1 MTEERRIVSVL
12 FADLA
17 GASGLSEARD
27 PEDVRALQARYY
39 HIARE
44 IVSAHGGTLEKFI
57 GDAVMAVFGL
67 PQAHGDDA
75 QRAMSAALEIR
86 DRVRADPKLGAQQT
100 VRIGVNT
107 GEVVAARDSAA
118 SDFLITGD
126 AVNVAARLQQ
136 TAEPWAILCGE
147 RTARAARDRFTL
159 GRPTEIDVKG
169 KRLPIQALPLLGRA
183 PEGMLSRFP
192 LIGRDDDLAQLEL
205 VARRAFTDRRPFLV
219 SLIAP
224 AGVGKTRLVE
234 EFLQRLPGLALDATV
249 AIAQC
254 LPYGQRVTYWPL
266 RALLIRLVGL
276 KDEAA
281 PEAVREEIQRWLHN
295 GGVESPERAADLL
308 AATIGAGEPEV
319 IDRAALFAAWRTAIE
334 VAARRTPLVLVFED
348 LHWSSDSLL
357 DLVEFIVQP
366 RGDTAVL
373 MIALT
378 RPELLDRRP
387 AWGGG
392 RRNYVAVSLEPLND
406 DSVAQLVRHMVGASA
421 SQIVERV
428 VARAEGNPFFAGEI
442 VQSIRE
448 RVLSLS
454 DAAAVEHA
462 LATLPDTIQ
471 ATILARLDLLEPA
484 ERRVLQLGAVFGRA
498 FNAGGVTALG
508 PDLAADIDSLLDR
521 LVQKDLVRPSPGDS
535 FAFRHILIREV
546 AYHTLLRAER
556 AALHA
561 AAARR
566 LEARAGGREDALAEL
581 IAFHF
586 REAATLTS
594 ATRSAQLDA
603 VEIRRKAVG
612 WLKRA
617 ANVAAAG
624 AATDEAARHL
634 RAAIEL
640 AATDDLPELE
650 ERLGDVSGGD
660 AGAEAYRVA
669 LRLCRELG
677 RPVDQE
683 LRVLASL
690 LIRYTRFHGTV
701 GNRPSE
707 EEIQGLRTDGRA
719 LLARARDEQAIA
731 SFLIADGFY
740 PFWRGAQTTVAD
752 IAEAE
757 ASTGRGLAIA
767 DRLDD
772 PQLRSA
778 ALDALTCCAQAR
790 GVWAQSRQFAQ
801 QRLAFEDRLD
811 LHERLDAH
819 TMVAWA
825 SALLGDLAQADR
837 ATASALGLFQ
847 SGQVHW
853 WGLHSA
859 AWRVYSLTLLG
870 RWDEALAAAEHARKI
885 WAEGGLIPAAY
896 TVHGF
901 MAALDVG
908 RARHDGQI
916 VDRYRGVL
924 DEILK
929 HFAAD
934 SLFGRLRPYGR
945 GELDTLEAEV
955 VRGFGTIPRARQQL
969 VERTLSLCA
978 DLDHVLLPEAIR
990 PIVDS
995 AAAEGL
1001 TLLEAQARRALG
1013 IAVRDPAELT
1023 RALGLFEETRAAPY
1037 AARVRCERALLTRD
1051 QKELEAGMHV
1061 FETLGDLDQLARIE
1075 RARSQSP
1082 GASRISTT
1090 RGF

>member
-1 MTEERRIVSVL
+1 MAEERRIVTVL
-12 FADLA
+12 FADVT
-17 GASGLSEARD
+17 GATALGEARD
-27 PEDVRALQARYY
+27 PEDVRALLTRYY
-39 HIARE
+39 NIARE
-44 IVSAHGGTLEKFI
+44 VVSAHGGTLEKFI

-86 DRVRADPKLGAQQT
+86 DRVRADPKLGPQLP

-107 GEVVAARDSAA
+107 GEVVATRDSAA

-136 TAEPWAILCGE
+136 AAEPWTILCGE

-169 KRLPIQALPLLGRA
+169 KRLPIQALPLVGRA
-183 PEGMLSRFP
+183 AEAALSSFP

-205 VARRAFTDRRPFLV
+205 VARRAFTDRRPFFV

-224 AGVGKTRLVE
+224 AGTGKTRLVE
-234 EFLQRLPGLALDATV
+234 EFLHQLPALSPDATV

-266 RALLIRLVGL
+266 RALLVRLVGL
-276 KDEAA
+276 KEEAA
-281 PEAVREEIQRWLHN
+281 PESVREEIRIWLHDR
-295 GGVESPERAADLL
+295 GVESPERAADLL

-334 VAARRTPLVLVFED
+334 VAGRRSPLVLVFED

-357 DLVEFIVQP
+357 DLVEFIAQP
-366 RGDTAVL
+366 RGDAAVL

-387 AWGGG
+387 TWGGG
-392 RRNYVAVSLEPLND
+392 RRNYVAMSLEPLSD
-406 DSVAQLVRHMVGASA
+406 HSVAQLVRHMVGPTAP
-421 SQIVERV
+421 QIVERV

-454 DAAAVEHA
+454 DVAAVEHA

-484 ERRVLQLGAVFGRA
+484 ERRILQLGAVFGRA
-498 FNAGGVTALG
+498 FRAAGIAALG
-508 PDLAADIDSLLDR
+508 PELASDSDSLVDR
-521 LVQKDLVRPSPGDS
+521 LVRKDLIRPSAGDS

-546 AYHTLLRAER
+546 AYQTLLRAER
-556 AALHA
+556 VGLHA

-566 LEARAGGREDALAEL
+566 LEGLAGGREDALAEL
-581 IAFHF
+581 IAYHF

-594 ATRSAQLDA
+594 ATKTAQLDA

-617 ANVAAAG
+617 ADVAEAG
-624 AATDEAARHL
+624 AATAEAARHL

-640 AATDDLPELE
+640 AATDDLPELQ

-683 LRVLASL
+683 LRILGSL
-690 LIRYTRFHGTV
+690 LTRYMRFQGTV
-701 GNRPSE
+701 GDRPSE
-707 EEIQGLRTDGRA
+707 EEIQRLRADGRA
-719 LLARARDEQAIA
+719 LLALARDERAIA

-740 PFWRGAQTTVAD
+740 PFWRGAQATAAD

-767 DRLDD
+767 DGLDD
-772 PQLRSA
+772 PRLRSA

-790 GVWAQSRQFAQ
+790 GAWAQARRFSQE
-801 QRLAFEDRLD
+801 RLAFEDRLD
-811 LHERLDAH
+811 LHERLDAY

-859 AWRVYSLTLLG
+859 AWRAYALTLLG
-870 RWDEALAAAEHARKI
+870 RWDEALAVAEHARKI

-896 TVHGF
+896 CVHGF
-901 MAALDVG
+901 IAALDVG
-908 RARHDGQI
+908 RARHDSQL
-916 VDRYRGVL
+916 VDQYRAVL

-945 GELDTLEAEV
+945 GDLETLEAEV
-955 VRGFGTIPRARQQL
+955 IRGFGTIPRARQQL

-978 DLDHVLLPEAIR
+978 DLDRSLAPEAIR
-990 PIVDS
+990 PIVECG
-995 AAAEGL
+995 AADGL
-1001 TLLEAQARRALG
+1001 KLLEAQGRRALG
-1013 IAVRDPAELT
+1013 IAVRDTVELT
-1023 RALGLFEETRAAPY
+1023 RALEIFEETLAVPY
-1037 AARVRCERALLTRD
+1037 AARVRCERALLTGN
-1051 QKELEAGMHV
+1051 QSELEAGMHV
-1061 FETLGDLDQLARIE
+1061 LEALGDLDQLARME
-1075 RARSQSP
+1075 RARGKGQGSP
-1082 GASRISTT
+1082 
-1090 RGF
+1090 

>member
-1 MTEERRIVSVL
+1 MAEERRIVTVL
-12 FADLA
+12 FADIA
-17 GASGLSEARD
+17 GTTMLGEARD
-27 PEDVRALQARYY
+27 PEDVQALQTRYY
-39 HIARE
+39 NIARE
-44 IVSAHGGTLEKFI
+44 VVGTHGGTVEKSI

-67 PQAHGDDA
+67 PHAHGDDA

-86 DRVRADPKLGAQQT
+86 DRVRVDPKLAPQHT

-107 GEVVAARDSAA
+107 GEVVATRDNAS

-126 AVNVAARLQQ
+126 AVNIAARLQQ
-136 TAEPWAILCGE
+136 AAEPWSILCGE
-147 RTARAARDRFTL
+147 RTARAARDRFNL
-159 GRPTEIDVKG
+159 GKPTEIDVKG

-183 PEGMLSRFP
+183 AEVTRSRFP

-219 SLIAP
+219 SLVAP
-224 AGVGKTRLVE
+224 AGAGKTRLVE
-234 EFLQRLPGLALDATV
+234 EFLLRLPALSSDATV

-281 PEAVREEIQRWLHN
+281 PETVREEIRVWLHDR
-295 GGVESPERAADLL
+295 GVESPERVADLL

-319 IDRAALFAAWRTAIE
+319 IDRTALFAAWRTAVE
-334 VAARRTPLVLVFED
+334 VAARRSPLVLVFED

-357 DLVEFIVQP
+357 DLVEVIVQP
-366 RGDTAVL
+366 RGDAAVL
-373 MIALT
+373 MVALT

-387 AWGGG
+387 GWGGG
-392 RRNYVAVSLEPLND
+392 RRNYVSMSLEPLSD
-406 DSVAQLVRHMVGASA
+406 DSVAQLVRDRIGSSA
-421 SQIVERV
+421 PQIVERV
-428 VARAEGNPFFAGEI
+428 VVRAEGNPFFAAEI
-442 VQSIRE
+442 VQSITE
-448 RVLSLS
+448 RVLSLND
-454 DAAAVEHA
+454 DAALEQT

-471 ATILARLDLLEPA
+471 ATILARLDLLEPE

-498 FNAGGVTALG
+498 FRADGIAALG
-508 PDLAADIDSLLDR
+508 PDLASHTDSLLDR
-521 LVQKDLVRPSPGDS
+521 LIQKDLIRPSAGDS

-546 AYHTLLRAER
+546 AYQTLLRAER
-556 AALHA
+556 ANLHA

-566 LEARAGGREDALAEL
+566 LEARAGGQEDALAEL
-581 IAFHF
+581 IAYHF

-594 ATRSAQLDA
+594 VTKIAQLDV
-603 VEIRRKAVG
+603 VEIRRRAVS

-617 ANVAAAG
+617 ADVAAAG
-624 AATDEAARHL
+624 AATAEAARHL

-640 AATDDLPELE
+640 AASDDLPELQ

-660 AGAEAYRVA
+660 EGAEASRVA

-677 RPVDQE
+677 RPIDQE
-683 LRVLASL
+683 LRVLGSL
-690 LIRYTRFHGTV
+690 LTRYTRFQGTV

-707 EEIQGLRTDGRA
+707 EEIQRLRTDGRT
-719 LLARARDEQAIA
+719 LVSRARDEQAIA

-740 PFWRGAQTTVAD
+740 PFWRGAQATAAD

-767 DRLDD
+767 ERLDD
-772 PQLRSA
+772 PRLRSA
-778 ALDALTCCAQAR
+778 ALDALTSCAKAR
-790 GVWAQSRQFAQ
+790 GAFAQSRQFAQ

-837 ATASALGLFQ
+837 STASALGLFQ

-859 AWRVYSLTLLG
+859 AWRAYALTLLG
-870 RWDEALAAAEHARKI
+870 RWDEALAVAEHARKI

-896 TVHGF
+896 CVHGF
-901 MAALDVG
+901 IAALDVG
-908 RARHDGQI
+908 RARHDTQL
-916 VDRYRGVL
+916 VDRYRAVL

-945 GELDTLEAEV
+945 GDIEALEAEV
-955 VRGFGTIPRARQQL
+955 IGGFGTIPRARQQL
-969 VERTLSLCA
+969 VERTLSLYS
-978 DLDHVLLPEAIR
+978 DLDRSLAPEAIQR
-990 PIVDS
+990 IVTS
-995 AAAEGL
+995 AAADSL
-1001 TLLEAQARRALG
+1001 KLLEAQARRALG
-1013 IAVRDPAELT
+1013 ISMRDTAELT
-1023 RALGLFEETRAAPY
+1023 RALGIFEETGAVPY
-1037 AARVRCERALLTRD
+1037 AARVRCERALLTGD
-1051 QKELEAGMHV
+1051 QSELEAGMHV
-1061 FETLGDLDQLARIE
+1061 LEALGDLDQLARVE
-1075 RARSQSP
+1075 RARGKGRGSP
-1082 GASRISTT
+1082 
-1090 RGF
+1090 

>member
-1 MTEERRIVSVL
+1 MAEERRIVTVL
-12 FADLA
+12 FADMA
-17 GASGLSEARD
+17 GATVLGEARD
-27 PEDVRALQARYY
+27 PEDVRALQTRYY
-39 HIARE
+39 NIARE
-44 IVSAHGGTLEKFI
+44 VVSAHGGTVEKFI

-86 DRVRADPKLGAQQT
+86 DRVRVDPKLAPQQT

-107 GEVVAARDSAA
+107 GEVVATRDNAA

-136 TAEPWAILCGE
+136 TAEPWSILCGE

-183 PEGMLSRFP
+183 AEATLSRFP

-219 SLIAP
+219 SLVAP
-224 AGVGKTRLVE
+224 AGAGKTRLVE
-234 EFLQRLPGLALDATV
+234 EFLHRLPALSPDATV

-254 LPYGQRVTYWPL
+254 LTYGQRVTYWPL

-281 PEAVREEIQRWLHN
+281 PETVREEIRVWLHDR
-295 GGVESPERAADLL
+295 GVESPERAADLL

-319 IDRAALFAAWRTAIE
+319 IDRTALFAAWRTAIE
-334 VAARRTPLVLVFED
+334 VAARRSPLVLVFED

-357 DLVEFIVQP
+357 DLVEVIVQP
-366 RGDTAVL
+366 RGDAAVL

-387 AWGGG
+387 GWGGG
-392 RRNYVAVSLEPLND
+392 RRNHVAMALEPLKD
-406 DSVAQLVRHMVGASA
+406 DSVAQLVRHMLGSSA
-421 SQIVERV
+421 PQIVERV
-428 VARAEGNPFFAGEI
+428 VVRAEGNPFFAGEI

-454 DAAAVEHA
+454 DVAAVEQT

-471 ATILARLDLLEPA
+471 ATILARLDLLEPQ

-498 FNAGGVTALG
+498 FRADEIAALG
-508 PDLAADIDSLLDR
+508 PDLASDTGSLLDR
-521 LVQKDLVRPSPGDS
+521 LVQKDLVRPSAGDS

-546 AYHTLLRAER
+546 AYQTLLRAER
-556 AALHA
+556 ADLHA

-581 IAFHF
+581 IAYHF
-586 REAATLTS
+586 REAVTLTS
-594 ATRSAQLDA
+594 VTKSAQLDV
-603 VEIRRKAVG
+603 VEIRRRAVS

-617 ANVAAAG
+617 ADVAAAG
-624 AATDEAARHL
+624 AATAEAARHL

-640 AATDDLPELE
+640 AAPDDLPELQ

-660 AGAEAYRVA
+660 EGAEASRVA

-683 LRVLASL
+683 LRVLGSL
-690 LIRYTRFHGTV
+690 LTRYTRFQGTV

-707 EEIQGLRTDGRA
+707 EEIQRLRTDGRA
-719 LLARARDEQAIA
+719 LVSRARDEQAIA

-740 PFWRGAQTTVAD
+740 PFWRGAQATVAD

-772 PQLRSA
+772 PRLRSA
-778 ALDALTCCAQAR
+778 ALDALTSCAKAR
-790 GVWAQSRQFAQ
+790 GAFAQSRQFAQ

-837 ATASALGLFQ
+837 ATATALGLFQ

-859 AWRVYSLTLLG
+859 AWRAYALTLLG
-870 RWDEALAAAEHARKI
+870 RWDETLAVAEHARKI
-885 WAEGGLIPAAY
+885 WSEGGLIPAAY
-896 TVHGF
+896 CVHGF
-901 MAALDVG
+901 IAALDVG
-908 RARHDGQI
+908 RARHDTQL
-916 VDRYRGVL
+916 VDRYRAVL

-945 GELDTLEAEV
+945 GDIETLEAEV
-955 VRGFGTIPRARQQL
+955 IEGFGTIPRARQQL
-969 VERTLSLCA
+969 VERTLSLCS
-978 DLDHVLLPEAIR
+978 DLDRSLAPETIQ
-990 PIVDS
+990 PIVTS
-995 AAAEGL
+995 AAADGL
-1001 TLLEAQARRALG
+1001 KLLEAQARRALG
-1013 IAVRDPAELT
+1013 ISMRDTAELT
-1023 RALGLFEETRAAPY
+1023 RALGIFEETRAVPY
-1037 AARVRCERALLTRD
+1037 AARVRCERALLTRN
-1051 QKELEAGMHV
+1051 QSELEAGMHV
-1061 FETLGDLDQLARIE
+1061 LEALGDLDQLARVE
-1075 RARSQSP
+1075 RARGKGHGQS
-1082 GASRISTT
+1082 
-1090 RGF
+1090 

>member
-1 MTEERRIVSVL
+1 MAEERRIVTVL
-12 FADLA
+12 FADMT
-17 GASGLSEARD
+17 GATALGETRD
-27 PEDVRALQARYY
+27 PEDVRALLTRYY
-39 HIARE
+39 SIASE
-44 IVSAHGGTLEKFI
+44 VVNAHGGTLEKFI

-75 QRAMSAALEIR
+75 ERAMSAALEIR
-86 DRVRADPKLGAQQT
+86 DRVRADPKLGPQQAL
-100 VRIGVNT
+100 RIGVNT
-107 GEVVAARDSAA
+107 GEVVATRDDAA

-136 TAEPWAILCGE
+136 AAEAWSILCGE

-159 GRPTEIDVKG
+159 GRSSEIDVKG
-169 KRLPIQALPLLGRA
+169 KRLPVQALPLLGRA
-183 PEGMLSRFP
+183 ADAPPSRYP
-192 LIGRDDDLAQLEL
+192 LIGREDDLAQLEL

-224 AGVGKTRLVE
+224 AGTGKTRLVE
-234 EFLQRLPGLALDATV
+234 ELLHRLPAVSPDATV

-266 RALLIRLVGL
+266 RAVLIRLVGL
-276 KDEAA
+276 KEDAA
-281 PEAVREEIQRWLHN
+281 PEAVREAIRGWLHDH
-295 GGVESPERAADLL
+295 GVESPERATDLL

-334 VAARRTPLVLVFED
+334 AAARRSPLVLVFED

-366 RGDTAVL
+366 RGDAAVL

-392 RRNYVAVSLEPLND
+392 RRNYVAMSLEALND
-406 DSVAQLVRHMVGASA
+406 DSVAELVRHMLGSTAP
-421 SQIVERV
+421 QIVERV

-442 VQSIRE
+442 AQSLRE
-448 RVLSLS
+448 RVLSLG
-454 DAAAVEHA
+454 DVAAVEHA
-462 LATLPDTIQ
+462 LAALPDTIQ

-484 ERRVLQLGAVFGRA
+484 ERRLLQLGAVFGRA
-498 FNAGGVTALG
+498 FRAAGIAALG
-508 PDLAADIDSLLDR
+508 PDLAPDSDALADR
-521 LVQKDLVRPSPGDS
+521 LVQKDLIRPSAGDS

-546 AYHTLLRAER
+546 AYQTLLRAER
-556 AALHA
+556 ADLHA
-561 AAARR
+561 AAARW
-566 LEARAGGREDALAEL
+566 LEGLAGGREDALAEL
-581 IAFHF
+581 IAYHF
-586 REAATLTS
+586 REAATLAS
-594 ATRSAQLDA
+594 AARTPPLDA

-617 ANVAAAG
+617 ADVAAAA
-624 AATDEAARHL
+624 AATAEAARHL

-640 AATDDLPELE
+640 AATEDLPELQ

-660 AGAEAYRVA
+660 AGAEAYRAA
-669 LRLCRELG
+669 LSLCRELG
-677 RPVDQE
+677 RPPDQE
-683 LRVLASL
+683 LRILGSL
-690 LIRYTRFHGTV
+690 LTRYMRFQGTV
-701 GNRPSE
+701 GDRPSE
-707 EEIQGLRTDGRA
+707 EEIQRLRADGRA
-719 LLARARDEQAIA
+719 LLPRARDERAIA
-731 SFLIADGFY
+731 SFLVADGFY
-740 PFWRGAQTTVAD
+740 PFWRGAQATVAD

-772 PQLRSA
+772 PRLRSA

-790 GVWAQSRQFAQ
+790 GAWMQSRHFAQ

-825 SALLGDLAQADR
+825 SALLGDLAQVDR
-837 ATASALGLFQ
+837 ATAAALGLFQ

-859 AWRVYSLTLLG
+859 SWRAYALTLLG
-870 RWDEALAAAEHARKI
+870 RWDEALAVAEHARKI

-896 TVHGF
+896 CVHGF

-908 RARHDGQI
+908 RARHDSQL
-916 VDRYRGVL
+916 VDRYRSVL
-924 DEILK
+924 DEILR

-945 GELDTLEAEV
+945 GDLEALDAEL
-955 VRGFGTIPRARQQL
+955 VRGFGTVPRARQQL

-978 DLDHVLLPEAIR
+978 DLEHVLPPDRIR

-995 AAAEGL
+995 AAADGL
-1001 TLLEAQARRALG
+1001 KLLEAQARRALG
-1013 IAVRDPAELT
+1013 IALRDAAELT
-1023 RALGLFEETRAAPY
+1023 RALGIFEEARAAPY
-1037 AARVRCERALLTRD
+1037 AARVRCERALLTGD
-1051 QKELEAGMHV
+1051 QAELEAGKHIL
-1061 FETLGDLDQLARIE
+1061 EALGDLDQLARVE
-1075 RARSQSP
+1075 RARGKRQGSP
-1082 GASRISTT
+1082 
-1090 RGF
+1090 

>member
-1 MTEERRIVSVL
+1 MAEERRLVTVL
-12 FADLA
+12 FADMTGSTALA
-17 GASGLSEARD
+17 EARD
-27 PEDVRALQARYY
+27 PEDVRALLARYY
-39 HIARE
+39 GIARE
-44 IVSAHGGTLEKFI
+44 VVNTHGGTLEKFI

-86 DRVRADPKLGAQQT
+86 DRVRADPRLGSQQA

-107 GEVVAARDSAA
+107 GEVVATSDSAA

-136 TAEPWAILCGE
+136 SAEPWTIMCGE

-159 GRPTEIDVKG
+159 GPSIEIDVKG
-169 KRLPIQALPLLGRA
+169 KQLPVQAMPLLGRA
-183 PEGMLSRFP
+183 PEAPLARFP

-205 VARRAFTDRRPFLV
+205 VARRAFADRRPFLV

-224 AGVGKTRLVE
+224 AGTGKTRLVE
-234 EFLQRLPGLALDATV
+234 EFLTRLPGLSPDATV

-266 RALLIRLVGL
+266 RALLVRLVGL
-276 KDEAA
+276 KEEGA
-281 PEAVREEIQRWLHN
+281 PEAVREEIQAWLQDH
-295 GGVESPERAADLL
+295 GVHAPERVADLL

-334 VAARRTPLVLVFED
+334 VAGRRAPLVLVFED

-366 RGDTAVL
+366 RGDAAVL
-373 MIALT
+373 MIALS

-387 AWGGG
+387 GWGGG
-392 RRNYVAVSLEPLND
+392 RRNYVALSLEPLSD
-406 DSVAQLVRHMVGASA
+406 DAVAELVRHAVGGSA

-448 RVLSLS
+448 RVHSLS
-454 DAAAVEHA
+454 DVAAVEHA

-484 ERRVLQLGAVFGRA
+484 ERRTLQLGAVFGRA
-498 FNAGGVTALG
+498 FRPAEIGALG
-508 PDLAADIDSLLDR
+508 PELAADSER
-521 LVQKDLVRPSPGDS
+521 LVDQLVRKDLIRPSAGDT

-546 AYHTLLRAER
+546 AYQTLLRAER
-556 AALHA
+556 SNLHA

-566 LEARAGGREDALAEL
+566 LEGRAAGREDAVAEL
-581 IAFHF
+581 IAYHY
-586 REAATLTS
+586 REAATLAS
-594 ATRSAQLDA
+594 PTRTVSVDT
-603 VEIRRKAVG
+603 VEIRRKAVS

-617 ANVAAAG
+617 ADVAAAG
-624 AATDEAARHL
+624 AATAEAARHL

-640 AATDDLPELE
+640 APTEDLPELQE
-650 ERLGDVSGGD
+650 GIGDVSAGD
-660 AGAEAYRVA
+660 VGAEAYRVA
-669 LRLCRELG
+669 LRLCTELG

-683 LRVLASL
+683 LRILGSL
-690 LIRYTRFHGTV
+690 LTRYMRFHGTI
-701 GNRPSE
+701 GNRPSA
-707 EEIQGLRTDGRA
+707 EEIDQLRAEGRR
-719 LLARARDEQAIA
+719 LLVQARDERAIA
-731 SFLIADGFY
+731 SFLVADGFY
-740 PFWRGAQTTVAD
+740 PFWRGAQTTAED

-772 PQLRSA
+772 PRLRSA

-790 GVWAQSRQFAQ
+790 GAWAQARRFSLE
-801 QRLAFEDRLD
+801 RLAFEDRLD
-811 LHERLDAH
+811 LHERLDAY

-825 SALLGDLAQADR
+825 SALLGDLAEADR
-837 ATASALGLFQ
+837 ATAAALRLFQ
-847 SGQVHW
+847 AGQVHW

-859 AWRVYSLTLLG
+859 SWRAYTLTLLG
-870 RWDEALAAAEHARKI
+870 RWDEALAVAEHTRKI

-896 TVHGF
+896 CVHGF
-901 MAALDVG
+901 IAALDVA
-908 RARHDGQI
+908 RARHEGQL
-916 VDRYRGVL
+916 VDRYRAVL
-924 DEILK
+924 EEILK

-934 SLFGRLRPYGR
+934 SLFGRMRPYGR
-945 GELDTLEAEV
+945 GDLESLDAEV

-969 VERTLSLCA
+969 VERTLALCT
-978 DLDHVLLPEAIR
+978 DLDRPLTPDTLR
-990 PIVDS
+990 PIV
-995 AAAEGL
+995 AAAAADGL
-1001 TLLEAQARRALG
+1001 KLLEAQARRALG
-1013 IAVRDPAELT
+1013 VAERDPAELA
-1023 RALGLFEETRAAPY
+1023 RALAIFEETQATPY
-1037 AARVRCERALLTRD
+1037 AARVRCERALLTGD
-1051 QKELEAGMHV
+1051 PAELEAGLHAL
-1061 FETLGDLDQLARIE
+1061 EALGDLGQLARIE
-1075 RARSQSP
+1075 HARAHLP
-1082 GASRISTT
+1082 GAR
-1090 RGF
+1090 

>member
-1 MTEERRIVSVL
+1 MAEERRLVTVL

-17 GASGLSEARD
+17 GAGGGGEARD
-27 PEDVRALQARYY
+27 PEDVRALQSRYY
-39 HIARE
+39 RIARD
-44 IVSAHGGTLEKFI
+44 VVGTHGGAVEKFI
-57 GDAVMAVFGL
+57 GDAVMAIFGL

-86 DRVRADPKLGAQQT
+86 DRVRADPRLASQQT

-107 GEVVAARDSAA
+107 GEVVATRDDGA

-136 TAEPWAILCGE
+136 AAEPWAILCGE

-159 GRPTEIDVKG
+159 GRPSEIQVKG
-169 KRLPIQALPLLGRA
+169 KRMPIQAVPLLGWA
-183 PEGMLSRFP
+183 AEATLSRFP

-219 SLIAP
+219 SLVAP
-224 AGVGKTRLVE
+224 AGAGKTRLVE
-234 EFLQRLPGLALDATV
+234 EFLHRLPALSTDATV

-266 RALLIRLVGL
+266 RAVLIRLVGL

-281 PEAVREEIQRWLHN
+281 PETVREEIRLWLQN
-295 GGVESPERAADLL
+295 RGVGSPERLADLL

-319 IDRAALFAAWRTAIE
+319 VDQAALFAAWRTAIE
-334 VAARRTPLVLVFED
+334 VAARRSPLVLIFED

-357 DLVEFIVQP
+357 DLVEVIVQP
-366 RGDTAVL
+366 RGDAAVL

-392 RRNYVAVSLEPLND
+392 RRNYVAMSLEPLND
-406 DSVAQLVRHMVGASA
+406 EAVAQLVRHMVGSSA
-421 SQIVERV
+421 PQIVERV
-428 VARAEGNPFFAGEI
+428 VAQAEGNPFFAGEI

-448 RVLSLS
+448 RVGSLT
-454 DAAAVEHA
+454 DAAAVERA

-471 ATILARLDLLEPA
+471 ATVLARLDLLEPA
-484 ERRVLQLGAVFGRA
+484 ERRVLQLGAVFGRSFRA
-498 FNAGGVTALG
+498 DGIAALG
-508 PDLAADIDSLLDR
+508 PDLASDIDSLLDR
-521 LVQKDLVRPSPGDS
+521 LVDKDLIRPSAADS
-535 FAFRHILIREV
+535 FTFRHILIREV
-546 AYHTLLRAER
+546 AYQALLRAER
-556 AALHA
+556 ADLHA
-561 AAARR
+561 GAARR
-566 LEARAGGREDALAEL
+566 LEAQAGGREDALAEL
-581 IAFHF
+581 IAYHF

-594 ATRSAQLDA
+594 ATRVTPLDA
-603 VEIRRKAVG
+603 VEIRRRAVS

-617 ANVAAAG
+617 ADVAAAG
-624 AATDEAARHL
+624 AATVEAARHL

-640 AATDDLPELE
+640 ATTEDLPELH

-660 AGAEAYRVA
+660 EAAEASREA

-677 RPVDQE
+677 RPADQE
-683 LRVLASL
+683 LRVLGSL
-690 LIRYTRFHGTV
+690 LARYTRFQGTV

-707 EEIQGLRTDGRA
+707 DEMQRLRTDGRA
-719 LLARARDEQAIA
+719 LVGRARDEQAIA
-731 SFLIADGFY
+731 GFLIADGFY
-740 PFWRGAQTTVAD
+740 PFWRGAQATAAD

-772 PQLRSA
+772 ARLRSA
-778 ALDALTCCAQAR
+778 ALDALCSCARAR
-790 GVWAQSRQFAQ
+790 GAFAQSLQFAL
-801 QRLAFEDRLD
+801 QRLAFEHRLD

-819 TMVAWA
+819 TMVAWN

-837 ATASALGLFQ
+837 TTAAALGLFQ
-847 SGQVHW
+847 PGQVHW

-859 AWRVYSLTLLG
+859 AWRAYVLTLLG
-870 RWDEALAAAEHARKI
+870 RWDDALAVAEHARKI

-896 TVHGF
+896 SVHGF
-901 MAALDVG
+901 IAALDIG
-908 RARHDGQI
+908 RARHDTQRI
-916 VDRYRGVL
+916 ERFRAVL

-945 GELDTLEAEV
+945 GDIAALETEV
-955 VRGFGTIPRARQQL
+955 VGGFGTIPRARQQL
-969 VERTLSLCA
+969 VERTLSLCC
-978 DLDHVLLPEAIR
+978 DLDRSLAPATIQ
-990 PIVDS
+990 PIVT
-995 AAAEGL
+995 AAAADGL
-1001 TLLEAQARRALG
+1001 KLLEAQARRALG
-1013 IAVRDPAELT
+1013 ISTGNPAALT
-1023 RALGLFEETRAAPY
+1023 SALGIFEETRAVPY
-1037 AARVRCERALLTRD
+1037 AARVRCERALLTGDRA
-1051 QKELEAGMHV
+1051 ELEAGMHTL
-1061 FETLGDLDQLARIE
+1061 EALGDLDQLARME
-1075 RARSQSP
+1075 HARGRAPR
-1082 GASRISTT
+1082 A
-1090 RGF
+1090 F

>member
-1 MTEERRIVSVL
+1 MAEERRIVTVL
-12 FADLA
+12 FADIA
-17 GASGLSEARD
+17 GTTMLGEARD
-27 PEDVRALQARYY
+27 PEDVQALQTRYY
-39 HIARE
+39 NIARE
-44 IVSAHGGTLEKFI
+44 VVGTHGGTVEKSI

-67 PQAHGDDA
+67 PHAHGDDA

-86 DRVRADPKLGAQQT
+86 DRVRVDPKLAPQHT

-107 GEVVAARDSAA
+107 GEVVATRDNAS

-126 AVNVAARLQQ
+126 AVNIAARLQQ
-136 TAEPWAILCGE
+136 AAEPWSILCGE
-147 RTARAARDRFTL
+147 RTARAARDRFNL
-159 GRPTEIDVKG
+159 GKPTEIDVKG

-183 PEGMLSRFP
+183 AEVTRSRFP

-219 SLIAP
+219 SLVAP
-224 AGVGKTRLVE
+224 AGAGKTRLVE
-234 EFLQRLPGLALDATV
+234 EFLLRLPALSSDATV

-281 PEAVREEIQRWLHN
+281 PETVREEIRVWLHDR
-295 GGVESPERAADLL
+295 GVESPERVADLL

-319 IDRAALFAAWRTAIE
+319 IDRTALFAAWRTAVE
-334 VAARRTPLVLVFED
+334 VAARRSPLVLVFED

-357 DLVEFIVQP
+357 DLVEVIVQP
-366 RGDTAVL
+366 RGDAAVL
-373 MIALT
+373 MVALT

-387 AWGGG
+387 GWGGG
-392 RRNYVAVSLEPLND
+392 RRNYVAMSLEPLSD
-406 DSVAQLVRHMVGASA
+406 DSVAQLVRDRIGSSA
-421 SQIVERV
+421 PQIVERV
-428 VARAEGNPFFAGEI
+428 VVRAEGNPFFAAEI
-442 VQSIRE
+442 VQSITE
-448 RVLSLS
+448 RVLSLND
-454 DAAAVEHA
+454 DAALEQT

-471 ATILARLDLLEPA
+471 ATILARLDLLEPE

-498 FNAGGVTALG
+498 FRADGIAALG
-508 PDLAADIDSLLDR
+508 PDLASHTDSLLDR
-521 LVQKDLVRPSPGDS
+521 LVQKDLIRPSAGDS

-546 AYHTLLRAER
+546 AYQTLLRAER
-556 AALHA
+556 ANLHA

-566 LEARAGGREDALAEL
+566 LEARAGGQEDALAEL
-581 IAFHF
+581 IAYHF

-594 ATRSAQLDA
+594 VTKIAQLDV
-603 VEIRRKAVG
+603 VEIRRRAVS

-617 ANVAAAG
+617 ADVAAAG
-624 AATDEAARHL
+624 AATAEAARHL

-640 AATDDLPELE
+640 AASDDLPELQ

-660 AGAEAYRVA
+660 EGAEASRVA

-677 RPVDQE
+677 RPIDQE
-683 LRVLASL
+683 LRVLGSL
-690 LIRYTRFHGTV
+690 LTRYTRFQGTV

-707 EEIQGLRTDGRA
+707 EEIQRLRTDGRT
-719 LLARARDEQAIA
+719 LVSRARDEQAIA

-740 PFWRGAQTTVAD
+740 PFWRGAQATAAD

-767 DRLDD
+767 ERLDD
-772 PQLRSA
+772 PRLRSA
-778 ALDALTCCAQAR
+778 ALDALTSCAKAR
-790 GVWAQSRQFAQ
+790 GAFAQSRQFAQ

-837 ATASALGLFQ
+837 STASALGLFQ

-859 AWRVYSLTLLG
+859 AWRAYALTLLG
-870 RWDEALAAAEHARKI
+870 RWDEALAVAEHARKI

-896 TVHGF
+896 CVHGF
-901 MAALDVG
+901 IAALDVG
-908 RARHDGQI
+908 RARHDTQL
-916 VDRYRGVL
+916 VDRYRAVL

-945 GELDTLEAEV
+945 GDIEALEAEV
-955 VRGFGTIPRARQQL
+955 IGGFGTIPRARQQL
-969 VERTLSLCA
+969 VERTLSLYS
-978 DLDHVLLPEAIR
+978 DLDRSLAPEAIQR
-990 PIVDS
+990 IVTS
-995 AAAEGL
+995 AAADSL
-1001 TLLEAQARRALG
+1001 KLLEAQARRALG
-1013 IAVRDPAELT
+1013 ISMRDTAELT
-1023 RALGLFEETRAAPY
+1023 RALGIFEETGAVPY
-1037 AARVRCERALLTRD
+1037 AARVRCERALLTGD
-1051 QKELEAGMHV
+1051 QSELEAGMHV
-1061 FETLGDLDQLARIE
+1061 LEALGDLDQLARVE
-1075 RARSQSP
+1075 RAR
-1082 GASRISTT
+1082 G
-1090 RGF
+1090 RGLGSA

>member
-1 MTEERRIVSVL
+1 MAEERRLVTVL
-12 FADLA
+12 FADMTGSTAL
-17 GASGLSEARD
+17 GETRD
-27 PEDVRALQARYY
+27 PEDVRALLARYY
-39 HIARE
+39 GIARE
-44 IVSAHGGTLEKFI
+44 VVSTHGGTLEKFI

-86 DRVRADPKLGAQQT
+86 DRVRADPKLGPQQA

-107 GEVVAARDSAA
+107 GEVVATRDSAA

-136 TAEPWAILCGE
+136 TAEPWTIMCGE

-159 GRPTEIDVKG
+159 GHSVEVDVRG
-169 KRLPIQALPLLGRA
+169 KQQPVQARPLLGRA
-183 PEGMLSRFP
+183 AETVLSRFP

-205 VARRAFTDRRPFLV
+205 VARRAFGDRRPFLV

-224 AGVGKTRLVE
+224 AGTGKTRLVE
-234 EFLQRLPGLALDATV
+234 EFLQRLPSLAPDATV

-266 RALLIRLVGL
+266 RALLVRLIGL
-276 KDEAA
+276 KEEAA
-281 PEAVREEIQRWLHN
+281 PETVREEIRAWLQDH
-295 GGVESPERAADLL
+295 GVESPERVADLL

-319 IDRAALFAAWRTAIE
+319 IDRPALFAAWRTAIE
-334 VAARRTPLVLVFED
+334 VAGRRAPLVLVFED

-357 DLVEFIVQP
+357 DLVEFMMQP
-366 RGDTAVL
+366 RGDAAVL

-378 RPELLDRRP
+378 RPELLDRRSG
-387 AWGGG
+387 WGGG
-392 RRNYVAVSLEPLND
+392 RRNYVAMSLEPLSD
-406 DSVAQLVRHMVGASA
+406 DSVAQLVRHAVGATA
-421 SQIVERV
+421 PQIVERV
-428 VARAEGNPFFAGEI
+428 VARAEGNPFFASEI

-448 RVLSLS
+448 RVSSLG
-454 DAAAVEHA
+454 DVAAVEHA

-484 ERRVLQLGAVFGRA
+484 ERRILQLGAVFGRA
-498 FNAGGVTALG
+498 FRTAEIAALG
-508 PDLAADIDSLLDR
+508 PELAPDADALMDR
-521 LVQKDLVRPSPGDS
+521 LVQKDLIRPSTGDT

-546 AYHTLLRAER
+546 AYQTLLRAER
-556 AALHA
+556 ADLHA

-566 LEARAGGREDALAEL
+566 LEGRAGGREDALAEL
-581 IAFHF
+581 IAYHF

-594 ATRSAQLDA
+594 AARSASLGAD
-603 VEIRRKAVG
+603 EIRRKAVS

-617 ANVAAAG
+617 ADVAAAG
-624 AATDEAARHL
+624 AATAEAARHL

-640 AATDDLPELE
+640 APTDDLPELQ

-660 AGAEAYRVA
+660 GGADAYRVA

-677 RPVDQE
+677 RPADQE
-683 LRVLASL
+683 LRILGSL
-690 LIRYTRFHGTV
+690 LIRYMRFQGTV
-701 GNRPSE
+701 GNRPST
-707 EEIQGLRTDGRA
+707 EEIRQLRADGRA
-719 LLARARDEQAIA
+719 LLSEARDERAIA

-740 PFWRGAQTTVAD
+740 PFWRGAQTTAPD

-772 PQLRSA
+772 PRLKSA

-790 GVWAQSRQFAQ
+790 GAWAQARRFSLE
-801 QRLAFEDRLD
+801 RLAFEDRLD
-811 LHERLDAH
+811 LHERLDAY

-825 SALLGDLAQADR
+825 SALLGDLVQADR

-859 AWRVYSLTLLG
+859 SWRAYALTLLG
-870 RWDEALAAAEHARKI
+870 RWDDALAVAEHARKI

-896 TVHGF
+896 CVHGF
-901 MAALDVG
+901 IAALDVA
-908 RARHDGQI
+908 RARHDGHL
-916 VDRYRGVL
+916 VDRYRAVL

-929 HFAAD
+929 HFATD
-934 SLFGRLRPYGR
+934 SLFGRLRPYGT
-945 GELDTLEAEV
+945 GDIDTLEAEV
-955 VRGFGTIPRARQQL
+955 VRGFGTFPRARQQL

-978 DLDHVLLPEAIR
+978 DLGRALAPDTIR
-990 PIVDS
+990 PIVES
-995 AAAEGL
+995 AVADGL
-1001 TLLEAQARRALG
+1001 ALLEAQARRALG
-1013 IAVRDPAELT
+1013 IAERDAAELT
-1023 RALGLFEETRAAPY
+1023 RALAIFEGARAMPY
-1037 AARVRCERALLTRD
+1037 AARVRCERALLTGD
-1051 QKELEAGMHV
+1051 QGELEAGMRV
-1061 FETLGDLDQLARIE
+1061 LEALGDVDQLARME
-1075 RARSQSP
+1075 RARDRGH
-1082 GASRISTT
+1082 GAP
-1090 RGF
+1090 

>member
-1 MTEERRIVSVL
+1 MAEERRIVTVL
-12 FADLA
+12 FADMA
-17 GASGLSEARD
+17 GPAMLGEARD
-27 PEDVRALQARYY
+27 PEDVQALQTRYY
-39 HIARE
+39 NIARE
-44 IVSAHGGTLEKFI
+44 VVSAHGGTVEKSI

-67 PQAHGDDA
+67 PHAHGDDA

-86 DRVRADPKLGAQQT
+86 DRVQVDPKLGPQQA

-107 GEVVAARDSAA
+107 GEVVATRDNAT

-136 TAEPWAILCGE
+136 IAEPWSILCGE

-183 PEGMLSRFP
+183 AEATRSRFP

-219 SLIAP
+219 SLVAP
-224 AGVGKTRLVE
+224 AGAGKTRLVE
-234 EFLQRLPGLALDATV
+234 EFLLRLPALSSDATV

-281 PEAVREEIQRWLHN
+281 PETMREEIRAWLHDR
-295 GGVESPERAADLL
+295 GVESPERAADLL
-308 AATIGAGEPEV
+308 AATIGAGEAEV
-319 IDRAALFAAWRTAIE
+319 IDRTALFAAWRTAVE
-334 VAARRTPLVLVFED
+334 VAARRSPLVLVFED

-357 DLVEFIVQP
+357 DLVEVIVQP
-366 RGDTAVL
+366 RGDAAVL

-387 AWGGG
+387 GWGGG
-392 RRNYVAVSLEPLND
+392 RRNYVAMSLEPLND
-406 DSVAQLVRHMVGASA
+406 DSVAQLVRDRIGSSA
-421 SQIVERV
+421 PLIVERV
-428 VARAEGNPFFAGEI
+428 VVRAEGNPFFAGEI

-448 RVLSLS
+448 RVPSLN
-454 DAAAVEHA
+454 DVAAVEHT

-471 ATILARLDLLEPA
+471 ATILARLDLLEPE

-498 FNAGGVTALG
+498 FRADGIAALG
-508 PDLAADIDSLLDR
+508 PDLTSPIDALLDR
-521 LVQKDLVRPSPGDS
+521 LVQKDLIRPSAGDS

-546 AYHTLLRAER
+546 AYQTLLRAER
-556 AALHA
+556 ADLHA

-566 LEARAGGREDALAEL
+566 LEARAGGQEDALAEL
-581 IAFHF
+581 IAYHF

-594 ATRSAQLDA
+594 ATKAAQLDV
-603 VEIRRKAVG
+603 VEIRRRAVS
-612 WLKRA
+612 WLRRA
-617 ANVAAAG
+617 ADVAAAG

-640 AATDDLPELE
+640 AVPDDLPELQ

-660 AGAEAYRVA
+660 AGAEASRVA
-669 LRLCRELG
+669 LQLCREQG
-677 RPVDQE
+677 RPIDQE
-683 LRVLASL
+683 LRVLGSL
-690 LIRYTRFHGTV
+690 LTRYTRFQGTV

-707 EEIQGLRTDGRA
+707 EEIQRLRMDGRA
-719 LLARARDEQAIA
+719 LVSRAGDAQAIA

-740 PFWRGAQTTVAD
+740 PFWRGAQATMAD

-772 PQLRSA
+772 SRLRSA

-790 GVWAQSRQFAQ
+790 GAFAQSRQFAQ

-825 SALLGDLAQADR
+825 SALLGDLAQTER

-859 AWRVYSLTLLG
+859 AWRAYALTLLG
-870 RWDEALAAAEHARKI
+870 RWEEALVVAEHARKI

-896 TVHGF
+896 CVHGF
-901 MAALDVG
+901 IAALDIG
-908 RARHDGQI
+908 RARHDTQL
-916 VDRYRGVL
+916 VDRYRAVL

-945 GELDTLEAEV
+945 GEVDSLEAEV
-955 VRGFGTIPRARQQL
+955 VGGFATIPRARQQL
-969 VERTLSLCA
+969 VERTLSLYS
-978 DLDHVLLPEAIR
+978 DLDRSLAPEALQ
-990 PIVDS
+990 PIVTS
-995 AAAEGL
+995 AAADGL
-1001 TLLEAQARRALG
+1001 KLLEAQARRALG
-1013 IAVRDPAELT
+1013 ISRRDPAELT
-1023 RALGLFEETRAAPY
+1023 RALELFEETRAVPY

-1051 QKELEAGMHV
+1051 QSELEAGMHV
-1061 FETLGDLDQLARIE
+1061 LEALGDVDQLARVE
-1075 RARSQSP
+1075 RAR
-1082 GASRISTT
+1082 G
-1090 RGF
+1090 RGLGSA

>member
-1 MTEERRIVSVL
+1 MAEERRIVTVL
-12 FADLA
+12 FADIA
-17 GASGLSEARD
+17 GTTMLGEARD
-27 PEDVRALQARYY
+27 PEDVQALQTRYY
-39 HIARE
+39 NIARE
-44 IVSAHGGTLEKFI
+44 VVGTHGGTVEKSI

-67 PQAHGDDA
+67 PHAHGDDA

-86 DRVRADPKLGAQQT
+86 DRVRVDPKLAPQHT

-107 GEVVAARDSAA
+107 GEVVATRDNAS

-126 AVNVAARLQQ
+126 AVNIAARLQQ
-136 TAEPWAILCGE
+136 AAEPWSILCGE
-147 RTARAARDRFTL
+147 RTARAARDRFNL
-159 GRPTEIDVKG
+159 GKPTEIDVKG

-183 PEGMLSRFP
+183 AEVTRSRFP

-219 SLIAP
+219 SLVAP
-224 AGVGKTRLVE
+224 AGAGKTRLVE
-234 EFLQRLPGLALDATV
+234 EFLLRLPALSSDATV

-281 PEAVREEIQRWLHN
+281 PETVREEIRVWLHDR
-295 GGVESPERAADLL
+295 GVESPERVADLL

-319 IDRAALFAAWRTAIE
+319 IDRTALFAAWRTAVE
-334 VAARRTPLVLVFED
+334 VAARRSPLVLVFED

-357 DLVEFIVQP
+357 DLVEVIVQP
-366 RGDTAVL
+366 RGDAAVL
-373 MIALT
+373 MVALT

-387 AWGGG
+387 GWGGG
-392 RRNYVAVSLEPLND
+392 RRNYVSMSLEPLSD
-406 DSVAQLVRHMVGASA
+406 DSVAQLVRDRIGSSA
-421 SQIVERV
+421 PQIVERV
-428 VARAEGNPFFAGEI
+428 VVRAEGNPFFAAEI
-442 VQSIRE
+442 VQSITE
-448 RVLSLS
+448 RVLSLND
-454 DAAAVEHA
+454 DAALEQT

-471 ATILARLDLLEPA
+471 ATILARLDLLEPE

-498 FNAGGVTALG
+498 FRADGIAALG
-508 PDLAADIDSLLDR
+508 PDLASHTDSLLDR
-521 LVQKDLVRPSPGDS
+521 LIQKDLIRPSAGDS

-546 AYHTLLRAER
+546 AYQTLLRAER
-556 AALHA
+556 ANLHA

-566 LEARAGGREDALAEL
+566 LEARAGGQEDALAEL
-581 IAFHF
+581 IAYHF

-594 ATRSAQLDA
+594 VTKIAQLDV
-603 VEIRRKAVG
+603 VEIRRRAVS

-617 ANVAAAG
+617 ADVAAAG
-624 AATDEAARHL
+624 AATAEAARHL

-640 AATDDLPELE
+640 AASDDLPELQ

-660 AGAEAYRVA
+660 EGAEASRVA

-677 RPVDQE
+677 RPIDQE
-683 LRVLASL
+683 LRVLGSL
-690 LIRYTRFHGTV
+690 LTRYTRFQGTV

-707 EEIQGLRTDGRA
+707 EEIQRLRTDGRT
-719 LLARARDEQAIA
+719 LVSRARDEQAIA

-740 PFWRGAQTTVAD
+740 PFWRGAQATAAD

-767 DRLDD
+767 ERLDD
-772 PQLRSA
+772 PRLRSA
-778 ALDALTCCAQAR
+778 ALDALTSCAKAR
-790 GVWAQSRQFAQ
+790 GAFAQSRQFAQ

-837 ATASALGLFQ
+837 STASALGLFQ

-859 AWRVYSLTLLG
+859 AWRAYALTLLG
-870 RWDEALAAAEHARKI
+870 RWDEALAVAEHARKI

-896 TVHGF
+896 CVHGF
-901 MAALDVG
+901 IAALDVG
-908 RARHDGQI
+908 RARHDTQL
-916 VDRYRGVL
+916 VDRYRAVL

-945 GELDTLEAEV
+945 GDIEALEAEV
-955 VRGFGTIPRARQQL
+955 IGGFGTIPRARQQL
-969 VERTLSLCA
+969 VERTLSLYS
-978 DLDHVLLPEAIR
+978 DLDRSLAPEAIQR
-990 PIVDS
+990 IVTS
-995 AAAEGL
+995 AAADSL
-1001 TLLEAQARRALG
+1001 KLLEAQARRALG
-1013 IAVRDPAELT
+1013 ISRRDPAELT
-1023 RALGLFEETRAAPY
+1023 RALGIFEETGAVPY
-1037 AARVRCERALLTRD
+1037 AARVRCERALLTGD
-1051 QKELEAGMHV
+1051 QSELEAGMHV
-1061 FETLGDLDQLARIE
+1061 LEALGDLDQLARVE
-1075 RARSQSP
+1075 RARGKGRGSP
-1082 GASRISTT
+1082 
-1090 RGF
+1090 